1 MGNYLVS
8 IEGCQFA
15 IWRARLR
22 TEFTG
27 ADVNPLVW
35 FVKNMIIGFEGNN
48 FGTYQDAY
56 SFCQQHAL
64 SLLVGE
70 E

>member
-1 MGNYLVS
+1 MSNYLVS
-8 IEGCQFA
+8 FLGGHKFA

-22 TEFTG
+22 SEFPG

-35 FVKNMIIGFEGNN
+35 FIKDMALGYFEGNN
-48 FGTYQDAY
+48 FDTYREAY
-56 SFCQQHAL
+56 AFCKQCINR
-64 SLLVGE
+64 E